1 MKKNMKK
8 NLKKKLHKDFCEI
21 EGCLMKDSAALEHHH
36 IIERTE
42 INTSNH
48 IMNLCV
54 LCSNH
59 HSLLHAGRL
68 KIIGVFP
75 STGKSGRTLIYE
87 LDGKANV
94 PGITESYF
102 KYRPNQMK
110 LPSTVTDKKE
120 QT

>member
-1 MKKNMKK
+1 MRKKRVP
-8 NLKKKLHKDFCEI
+8 KLFCEI
-21 EGCLMKDSAALEHHH
+21 EGCLVTDPALIHKHH
-36 IIERTE
+36 IVERTE
-42 INTSNH
+42 VGTCNDDF
-48 IMNLCV
+48 NLAI
-54 LCSNH
+54 LCANH
-59 HSLLHAGRL
+59 HAMTHDGKRL